1 MNKNWMKATWMGL
14 LVVGAL
20 AGPAAAADISL
31 EGQFGYYDPDG
42 VDDNGQVYGGAFG
55 YKPTDSFGMLLSAG
69 VLDLEDDVLDVENA
83 DLRYQLFLVDLSFQW
98 FPGGKSFYVFAGP
111 GFATVDVE
119 FDVPGDNNDIEDSDS
134 NYTVNGG
141 LGFVFKAGDNFFI
154 RPEVKARWYE
164 DQQFQGDQ
172 IESWDGLDLQYTV
185 GLGWTF

>member
-1 MNKNWMKATWMGL
+1 MRNERMKATL
-14 LVVGAL
+14 IGAL
-20 AGPAAAADISL
+20 MVCALAVPATAGEFSL
-31 EGQFGYYDPDG
+31 EGQFSYYDPDA

-55 YKPTDSFGMLLSAG
+55 YKPSDEFGMLLSAG
-69 VLDLEDDVLDVENA
+69 VLDLEDDVLDIEDAN
-83 DLRYQLFLVDLSFQW
+83 LSYKLFLVDLSFQW

-119 FDVPGDNNDIEDSDS
+119 FDVAGSNNDIEESES

-164 DQQFQGDQ
+164 DQAFEGDQ